1 MHFRRTILL
10 ITVLQTVTGTLMA
23 QQTRMPQLSYDH
35 PWSNGDGGPG
45 FSEQPNVHSSRAIK
59 SFQKLSGF
67 FNNKII
73 KQAFE
78 GRAAMVFNAQEPL
91 FSNPSQR
98 DSKQNGT
105 SLMGG
110 YFVHTDYSGSENI
123 NDNSLSFGINL
134 SRRTLFGKHLE
145 WEMIVSIY
153 NSPEHWAGQ
162 MQVIDSIVDFA
173 RVKGS
178 VLYYELAKLN
188 SIDIMPVK
196 ISYRLSEF
204 LSISTGSLI
213 LFNFITHSSSQ
224 QTKYFLQSDFP
235 IPPVTVKKE
244 IPASEWYRGSDMA
257 VFADM
262 QMGSV
267 KAGPALGI
275 RFMHCF
281 NGPPYRLFCYACWRL

>member
-1 MHFRRTILL
+1 
-10 ITVLQTVTGTLMA
+10 
-23 QQTRMPQLSYDH
+23 
-35 PWSNGDGGPG
+35 
-45 FSEQPNVHSSRAIK
+45 
-59 SFQKLSGF
+59 
-67 FNNKII
+67 
-73 KQAFE
+73 
-78 GRAAMVFNAQEPL
+78 
-91 FSNPSQR
+91 
-98 DSKQNGT
+98 
-105 SLMGG
+105 
-110 YFVHTDYSGSENI
+110 
-123 NDNSLSFGINL
+123 
-134 SRRTLFGKHLE
+134 
-145 WEMIVSIY
+145 
-153 NSPEHWAGQ
+153 
-162 MQVIDSIVDFA
+162 
-173 RVKGS
+173 VKGS

-244 IPASEWYRGSDMA
+244 IPASEWYCGSDMA

-281 NGPPYRLFCYACWRL
+281 NGASIPVVLLCLLGIIAKGVIIGRQCNYLSIFSTHFLVSFTSNDMTSLLPALKE